1 MDMLKCIRKV
11 VYFRNVY
18 FLIEVMKI
26 KVIYEI
32 LYFFKKMNFLF
43 INRFVYFKVNMYF
56 YIF

>member
-43 INRFVYFKVNMYF
+43 INIFVYFKVNMYF

>member
-32 LYFFKKMNFLF
+32 LYFLKKMNFLF
-43 INRFVYFKVNMYF
+43 INIFVYFKVNMYF